1 MNAFIDEAF
10 KKSFLNIQKLNESA
24 HLKAS
29 LQAAAELIIE
39 SYSKGGQM
47 LAAGN
52 GGSAADAQHII
63 AELVV
68 KLGPDRSP
76 IRGIA
81 LSTDTSILTA
91 MGNDYG
97 YDYIFSRQ
105 VYAHMRTND
114 IFLGITTSGN
124 SPNIINALKAVKK
137 TGGKSI
143 LLSGKDGGKCKELAD
158 ICILAP
164 GDVTN
169 LIQECHMIIYHTLC
183 FLIEQGLAQKGII
196 QFGDKKI

>member
-1 MNAFIDEAF
+1 MKAFIDEAF
-10 KKSFLNIQKLNESA
+10 KKSFLNIQKLNESEQ
-24 HLKAS
+24 LKAS

-105 VYAHMRTND
+105 VYAHMRPND

-164 GDVTN
+164 GEVTN

>member
-1 MNAFIDEAF
+1 MKSFIDQAF
-10 KKSFLNIQKLNESA
+10 QKSYDNIHVLTQSEE
-24 HLKAS
+24 LKQS
-29 LQAAAELIIE
+29 LVRATELIVASYE
-39 SYSKGGQM
+39 SGGQL

-52 GGSAADAQHII
+52 GGSASDAQHLI

-91 MGNDYG
+91 VGNDYG

-105 VYAHMRTND
+105 VFAHMRPQD
-114 IFLGITTSGN
+114 VFLGITTSGN
-124 SPNIINALKAVKK
+124 SPNIIQALKAVKSV
-137 TGGKSI
+137 GGKSI
-143 LLSGKDGGKCKELAD
+143 LLSGKDGGKCREHAD

-169 LIQECHMIIYHTLC
+169 RIQECHIIIYHTLC
-183 FLIEQGLAQKGII
+183 FLIEKGLADKGII
-196 QFGDKKI
+196 KFSDKKI

>member
-1 MNAFIDEAF
+1 MKAFIDEAF
-10 KKSFLNIQKLNESA
+10 KKSFLNIQKLNESEQ
-24 HLKAS
+24 LKAS

-105 VYAHMRTND
+105 VYAHMRPND

-137 TGGKSI
+137 AGGKSI

-169 LIQECHMIIYHTLC
+169 LIQECHMVIYHTLC

>member
-10 KKSFLNIQKLNESA
+10 KKSFLNIQKLNESEQ
-24 HLKAS
+24 LKAS

-105 VYAHMRTND
+105 VYAHMRPND

-137 TGGKSI
+137 AGGKSI

-169 LIQECHMIIYHTLC
+169 LIQECHMVIYHTLC

>member
-1 MNAFIDEAF
+1 MKSYIEEAF
-10 KKSFLNIQKLNESA
+10 NKSYLNIKKLNESIE
-24 HLKAS
+24 LKHSLEMAS
-29 LQAAAELIIE
+29 QLIID
-39 SYSKGGQM
+39 SYVKGGQL

-52 GGSAADAQHII
+52 GGSASDAQHII

-105 VYAHMRTND
+105 VYAHMKPQD
-114 IFLGITTSGN
+114 IFMGITTSGN
-124 SPNIINALKAVKK
+124 SPNIRNALNAVKK
-137 TGGKSI
+137 VGGKSI
-143 LLSGKDGGKCKELAD
+143 LLSGKDGGKCRELAD
-158 ICILAP
+158 IVILAP
-164 GDVTN
+164 GEVTN
-169 LIQECHMIIYHTLC
+169 MIQECHIIIYHTLC
-183 FLIEQGLAQKGII
+183 FLIEKGLADKGIVK
-196 QFGDKKI
+196 FGDKKI